1 MKKLSL
7 VATILVLVSN
17 ICFTQISKDVFPMG
31 TFKPFDLD
39 GGYYPGSFISKKKK
53 SVQTPIITR
62 ERLDKVVCVKK
73 IFDFSTAQD
82 IPNRTL
88 DRKKTFQTS
97 LDVGVKYQGIDP
109 EVKGGLEK
117 AKDIALK
124 VNKGKRYFLAS
135 GAVALQDIIYA
146 LPLEEL
152 KKIQFELDKKRTV
165 YLITE
170 VIEYDDAELV
180 FKWDKS
186 IEAGLKVKI
195 PQILNLGTSNQWTD
209 DATLVAKFKSGHL
222 VSYKAIKIGKA
233 YKKLIKKRLV
243 FRETHGD
250 DKCMYIDRDG
260 DGYGDANS
268 ECKGIPAFDLSK
280 FPNYIEKGGDCYD
293 ENANVHPGQTKFFT
307 LNRGDGSF
315 DYDCDGSVTLQY
327 NNNGR
332 CQGCEAAVQGWD
344 GPIPKAGQTGQYLVG
359 CNCNYFCRDC
369 DMQRVARAQGGL

>member
-7 VATILVLVSN
+7 IATVLVLVSN
-17 ICFTQISKDVFPMG
+17 VCFTQISKDVFPMG
-31 TFKPFDLD
+31 TFEPFDLD

-62 ERLDKVVCVKK
+62 ERLDKKVCVKK

-88 DRKKTFQTS
+88 DRKKTFQNS
-97 LDVGVKYQGIDP
+97 LNIGVKYQGIDP
-109 EVKGGLEK
+109 EVKGGLKK

-124 VNKGKRYFLAS
+124 VNKGKRYYLAS

-152 KKIQFELDKKRTV
+152 KIIQFELDNKRTV

-209 DATLVAKFKSGHL
+209 GATLVAKFKSGHL

-233 YKKLIKKRLV
+233 YKKLIKERIA
-243 FRETHGD
+243 FRQTHGD

-260 DGYGDANS
+260 DSYGDTNS
-268 ECKGIPAFDLSK
+268 ECKGIPANNLTQ
-280 FPNYIEKGGDCYD
+280 FPNYVENNRDCYD
-293 ENANVHPGQTKFFT
+293 ENENVHPDQTQYFT
-307 LNRGDGSF
+307 DPEVMEAHYSMTTTAMGLLNFNTQIMADVKEER
-315 DYDCDGSVTLQY
+315 L
-327 NNNGR
+327 
-332 CQGCEAAVQGWD
+332 
-344 GPIPKAGQTGQYLVG
+344 
-359 CNCNYFCRDC
+359 
-369 DMQRVARAQGGL
+369 